1 MSKVLVVANE
11 TLGGRTLLNAVR
23 ERFDRGDHPAF
34 VVVAPMARPKAG
46 LVVYDEAAR
55 GAAQVRVDDMV
66 HQLQDLGIEA
76 SGEVMDP
83 DPFNAVMDA
92 VGEFSPDEVIIST
105 HPETRSGWLRR
116 DLIERVQDASGLPV
130 DHVVVDLD
138 AEREGVVQTLVVA
151 NQTVEGAPLFG
162 LLKGKAAEKPHRF
175 IVVVPQTGGEGH
187 DTAAAQERLDHVLEH
202 MRAEGL
208 QGTGAI
214 GDPDPYTAIT
224 NALQFYRVD
233 EIVIS
238 TLPETRSGWLRNDL
252 IERVRRTTAKPVE
265 HVLVDVEAARS

>member
-116 DLIERVQDASGLPV
+116 DLIERVQDASGLPG

-138 AEREGVVQTLVVA
+138 AER
-151 NQTVEGAPLFG
+151 
-162 LLKGKAAEKPHRF
+162 
-175 IVVVPQTGGEGH
+175 
-187 DTAAAQERLDHVLEH
+187 
-202 MRAEGL
+202 
-208 QGTGAI
+208 
-214 GDPDPYTAIT
+214 
-224 NALQFYRVD
+224 
-233 EIVIS
+233 
-238 TLPETRSGWLRNDL
+238 
-252 IERVRRTTAKPVE
+252 
-265 HVLVDVEAARS
+265 